1 MKRDNFRGKDQS
13 RGSYRGR
20 YKDNERKGM
29 KGK

>member
-1 MKRDNFRGKDQS
+1 MKRDNFRGKGQL
-13 RGSYRGR
+13 RGSCRGK